1 MLFGERILV
10 SWSKPRLTTVNLHSF
25 VVFSASTIVLLRVLH
40 ICCLLL
46 RNLVKKNCDLV
57 MTFAMPHLLTLA
69 PKKWWNANNCF
80 GEYHETWK
88 RSRLQFHALFNDTA
102 TRNSLDAAYLKIYI
116 NRKWEPRKH
125 AHKARWRLDARF
137 SRIVR
142 KYNYLYIG
150 NAPNSYSFN
159 LVFWSTIK
167 KLLLF
172 QPRILQFT
180 LNLSPKDV
188 GFYGFRLEEPF
199 CFITQKRLERS
210 SLATGISFKFF
221 NAFILHKNVD
231 NKKLIY

>member
-1 MLFGERILV
+1 MSVGAFWRILV
-10 SWSKPRLTTVNLHSF
+10 SWSKPELTTVNLHSF
-25 VVFSASTIVLLRVLH
+25 VVFSEIVLLRYSYCYTYVV
-40 ICCLLL
+40 CCYSNPKILL
-46 RNLVKKNCDLV
+46 KNCDLV
-57 MTFAMPHLLTLA
+57 MTFVMPHLLTLA

-80 GEYHETWK
+80 EGIPRNLK

-159 LVFWSTIK
+159 LVFLVHYKSSFIQ
-167 KLLLF
+167 L
-172 QPRILQFT
+172 RILQFT

-210 SLATGISFKFF
+210 SLGTGISFKRFF
-221 NAFILHKNVD
+221 NAVT
-231 NKKLIY
+231 Y

>member
-1 MLFGERILV
+1 MSRFLNWLARLYFTYDRHLNPQTRGIQKCHTFNRV
-10 SWSKPRLTTVNLHSF
+10 TSK
-25 VVFSASTIVLLRVLH
+25 
-40 ICCLLL
+40 LLL
-46 RNLVKKNCDLV
+46 RKEVLV
-57 MTFAMPHLLTLA
+57 
-69 PKKWWNANNCF
+69 
-80 GEYHETWK
+80 
-88 RSRLQFHALFNDTA
+88 
-102 TRNSLDAAYLKIYI
+102 
-116 NRKWEPRKH
+116 
-125 AHKARWRLDARF
+125 
-137 SRIVR
+137 
-142 KYNYLYIG
+142 G

-221 NAFILHKNVD
+221 NAFILDKNVD